1 MPYDVVIL
9 CYCHSHSLLT
19 RGGKHGSVV
28 RAADSDSEDMRFN
41 SRVRDPLCTS
51 GPCDRLINSAV
62 NKSCALPVIAPTHWK
77 KTFLARTRPCQVTLA
92 SLRKKLNGMVV
103 TLEAKVGC
111 S

>member
-1 MPYDVVIL
+1 MVIVFPQTT
-9 CYCHSHSLLT
+9 SFG
-19 RGGKHGSVV
+19 GGKRGSVV
-28 RAADSDSEDMRFN
+28 RAADFDSEDPRFN
-41 SRVRDPLCTS
+41 SRVRHPLCTS

-77 KTFLARTRPCQVTLA
+77 KDIPGTNSAVSGYLSFVA
-92 SLRKKLNGMVV
+92 KKLNGMVV